1 MSQSTATTNLPAGK
15 VHCCSDP
22 RTCGS
27 RAPEA
32 PRLSTTAER
41 FALNTSYDGTAH
53 QRQTTTKK
61 TTSATQQSTARRPTN
76 ATARRTPSSK
86 PGETKKTASCASCW
100 TRWAGS
106 RLPPLRSSVRARHPR
121 HPCPTPSSTH
131 QTPLPHR
138 ASAGRIPRTRRTDGH
153 PPALGRRTDTLYV
166 QLASPFHSRTPSLS
180 RTELPFVNPSLS
192 RESPGLTN

>member
-86 PGETKKTASCASCW
+86 PGERRRPQAAQA
-100 TRWAGS
+100 AGRDGPGAVYPHS
-106 RLPPLRSSVRARHPR
+106 DHAFVHGTHGTLARHRPLPTRLPSPIEPQREGFREHEEPTAILRPSGDAQ
-121 HPCPTPSSTH
+121 TPSTYNWHLPST
-131 QTPLPHR
+131 R
-138 ASAGRIPRTRRTDGH
+138 G
-153 PPALGRRTDTLYV
+153 PPP
-166 QLASPFHSRTPSLS
+166 SPERNSRS
-180 RTELPFVNPSLS
+180 
-192 RESPGLTN
+192 